1 MKKSNFMQEDL
12 HSEDL
17 QEIIAKPPSWLLKWG
32 ISLILGTVILIL
44 GLSMFIRFPEMVTSS
59 LKFNSINA
67 PKVVMSRNNG
77 TLVKILVKDGDW
89 VKPGTELAYLE
100 STADHSQVTMLI
112 ERLQNLKRKETDNY
126 NLETLVAPNKL
137 SLGELQGGY
146 QNFYLAYLNY
156 RAASDDGI
164 YQKRKGVLEQERINL
179 ARQYEKVSQ
188 SFKLQ
193 HQQLKL
199 AEEEFEKYQLLA
211 QKKIISPSEL
221 SQKESL
227 LLAKRQTIPQMENNL
242 IAYEGNILSKK
253 RELSDLSNQ
262 INEERKKFV
271 QALNSFLSEAE
282 TWKRQYILT
291 SPVNGKLIYGSFI
304 QENQPVKVDQP
315 LFYVNPNND
324 QYYGELLLP
333 QVVSAKVKNGQ
344 KVLIK
349 VRSYPY
355 QDYGYLN
362 GKIDYISD
370 IPMQD
375 SVFFAKVSLI
385 RSLKDSLIILKP
397 GIYGDAEIITE
408 DKSIFKRIWDN
419 LTKNLQFNT

>member
-1 MKKSNFMQEDL
+1 MKKSNLMQEDL

-385 RSLKDSLIILKP
+385 RSDTDSLIILKP
-397 GIYGDAEIITE
+397 GIFGDAEIITE
-408 DKSIFKRIWDN
+408 DKSIFNRIWDN
-419 LTKNLQFNT
+419 LTKNLKF

>member
-1 MKKSNFMQEDL
+1 MQEDL

>member
-1 MKKSNFMQEDL
+1 MKKSNLMQEDL

>member
-1 MKKSNFMQEDL
+1 MKKSNLMQEDL

-17 QEIIAKPPSWLLKWG
+17 NEIITKPPSWLLQRG
-32 ISLILGTVILIL
+32 ISLILGTVLLIL
-44 GLSMFIRFPEMVTSS
+44 GLSVFIRFPEIVTSS
-59 LKFNSINA
+59 VKFNSINA
-67 PKVVMSRNNG
+67 PKIITSRNNG
-77 TLVKILVKDGDW
+77 ILIKILVKDGDW
-89 VKPGTELAYLE
+89 VKTGTELAYLE
-100 STADHSQVTMLI
+100 STADHGQVTMLI
-112 ERLQNLKRKETDNY
+112 DRLQNLKKVNNEDY
-126 NLETLVAPNKL
+126 NLESLIAPNKL
-137 SLGELQGGY
+137 NLGELQGSY

-156 RAASDDGI
+156 RAASNDGI
-164 YQKRKGVLEQERINL
+164 YQKRRGVLEQEKINL
-179 ARQYEKVSQ
+179 ARQYEKESQ

-221 SQKESL
+221 HQKEAL

-242 IAYEGNILSKK
+242 IGYEGNILSKN

-262 INEERKKFV
+262 INEESKKFV
-271 QALNSFLSEAE
+271 QALNSFISEAE
-282 TWKRQYILT
+282 TWKRQFILT
-291 SPVNGKLIYGSFI
+291 SPVNGKLIYGSFL
-304 QENQPVKVDQP
+304 QENQSVKIDQP
-315 LFYVNPNND
+315 LFYVNPNSD
-324 QYYGELLLP
+324 QYYGELMLP
-333 QVVSAKVKNGQ
+333 QVVSAKVKKGQ

-375 SVFFAKVSLI
+375 SVFFAKVTLF
-385 RSLKDSLIILKP
+385 RSSTDSLIILKP

-419 LTKNLQFNT
+419 LTKSLKF

>member
-1 MKKSNFMQEDL
+1 MKKSNLMQEDL

-17 QEIIAKPPSWLLKWG
+17 NEIITKPPSWLLQRG
-32 ISLILGTVILIL
+32 ISLILGTVVLIL
-44 GLSMFIRFPEMVTSS
+44 GLSVFIRFPEIVTSS
-59 LKFNSINA
+59 VKFNSINA
-67 PKVVMSRNNG
+67 PKIITSRNNG
-77 TLVKILVKDGDW
+77 ILVKILVKDGDW
-89 VKPGTELAYLE
+89 VKTGTELAYLE

-112 ERLQNLKRKETDNY
+112 DRLQNLKKVDNEDY
-126 NLETLVAPNKL
+126 NLESLIAPNKL
-137 SLGELQGGY
+137 NLGELQGSY

-156 RAASDDGI
+156 RAASNDGI
-164 YQKRKGVLEQERINL
+164 YQKQRGVLEQEKINL
-179 ARQYEKVSQ
+179 ARQYEKESQ

-221 SQKESL
+221 HQKEAL

-242 IAYEGNILSKK
+242 IGYEGNILSKN

-262 INEERKKFV
+262 INEESKKFV
-271 QALNSFLSEAE
+271 QALNSFISEAE
-282 TWKRQYILT
+282 TWKRQFILT
-291 SPVNGKLIYGSFI
+291 SPVNGKLIYGSFL
-304 QENQPVKVDQP
+304 QENQSVKIDQP

-324 QYYGELLLP
+324 QYYGELMLP
-333 QVVSAKVKNGQ
+333 QVVSAKVKKGQ

-375 SVFFAKVSLI
+375 SVFFAKVTLF
-385 RSLKDSLIILKP
+385 RSATDSLIILKP

-419 LTKNLQFNT
+419 LTKSLKF